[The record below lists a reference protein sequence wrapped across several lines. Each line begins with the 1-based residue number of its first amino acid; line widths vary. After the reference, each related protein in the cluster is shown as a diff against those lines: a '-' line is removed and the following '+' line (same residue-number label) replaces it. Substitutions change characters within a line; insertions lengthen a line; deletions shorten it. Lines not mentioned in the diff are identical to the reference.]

1 MEVREVLIH
10 YADECRLL
18 SQSERPEVLWI
29 KEIYNRFQASAGCR
43 EKKEADNLIYEKM
56 FFSAPLKASDILKI
70 RFWRTGRHV
79 PSNRD
84 ICLRFGKAL
93 NMTEDEMDYLIK
105 GYYDRSDCVYEKFT
119 DSATY
124 RQRKKVMDE
133 MVSEY
138 LQKIHPGELFRLK
151 IPSYTVE
158 NNIRH
163 LYFTDA
169 LKYVHMH
176 PQYAYSSYQYHI
188 TSINYGSE
196 LRRNFELIGEVPRR
210 TMIRHLL
217 ILGMPFVNREIIDGK
232 LSALGYLPLT
242 EEHTLTGGERLD
254 WLLIRLLEL
263 YEKCCV
269 GKEPEEC
276 VIWFQEACRILDQYF
291 AEKKEE
297 NLRFM
302 FFKAL
307 K

>member
-1 MEVREVLIH
+1 MKERDTLIY
-10 YADECRLL
+10 YADQCRLL
-18 SQSERPEVLWI
+18 SQSERPEVLWL
-29 KEIYNRFQASAGCR
+29 KEIYERFQKLTGCR

-56 FFSAPLKASDILKI
+56 YFSAPVKPSDTLKI

-93 NMTEDEMDYLIK
+93 NMTEAELDYLIK
-105 GYYDRSDCVYEKFT
+105 GYYDRSDCVYEKLT
-119 DSATY
+119 DSVTW

-151 IPSYTVE
+151 IPSCSAE

-169 LKYVHMH
+169 LKYVHMY
-176 PQYAYSSYQYHI
+176 PQYAYSSYQDHI

-196 LRRNFELIGEVPRR
+196 LRRNFELTGEVPRR

-217 ILGMPFVNREIIDGK
+217 ILGMPFVSREIMDEK
-232 LSALGYLPLT
+232 LSTLGYLPLT

-263 YEKCCV
+263 YENCCT

-276 VIWFQEACRILDQYF
+276 VIWFQEACRILDRYF
-291 AEKKEE
+291 MEKREE